1 MNRED
6 ILKEFGKVENIDQ
19 LKKIYKTLAKKLHPD
34 VGGTDEEFKILNSV
48 YNELLE
54 KDIFFSQ
61 EFNLELEK
69 IVTQILRFEDIE
81 INIIGSWIWV
91 SGETKEIKDK
101 LKELGFKWAN
111 KKKMW
116 YYGERKKG
124 YGGEMD
130 LEDIKNKYGCTTM
143 KGKKTERTP
152 VNHSKS
158 LKAS

>member
-6 ILKEFGKVENIDQ
+6 ILKVFGIVESLEQ
-19 LKKIYKTLAKKLHPD
+19 LKKTYKTLAKKLHPD

-91 SGETKEIKDK
+91 NGNTKEIKDT

-116 YYGERKKG
+116 YFGERKKG

-130 LEDIKNKYGCTTM
+130 LEDIKSKYGCTTM
-143 KGKKTERTP
+143 KGKKTNRKT
-152 VNHSKS
+152 VNYSKS

>member
-1 MNRED
+1 MNREE
-6 ILKEFGKVENIDQ
+6 ILKEFGRIENLEQ
-19 LKKIYKTLAKKLHPD
+19 LKKTYKTLAKKLHPD

-69 IVTQILRFEDIE
+69 IVTQILRFENIE

-91 SGETKEIKDK
+91 SGDTKDIKDELKK
-101 LKELGFKWAN
+101 LNFKWARV
-111 KKKMW
+111 KKMW

-124 YGGEMD
+124 YGKEMD

-143 KGKKTERTP
+143 QGKRTERKP
-152 VNHSKS
+152 INSNKS